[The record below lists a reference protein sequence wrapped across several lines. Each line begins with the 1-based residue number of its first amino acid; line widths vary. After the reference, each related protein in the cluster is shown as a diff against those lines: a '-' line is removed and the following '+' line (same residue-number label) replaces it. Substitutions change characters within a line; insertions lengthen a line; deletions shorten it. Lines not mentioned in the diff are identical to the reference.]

1 MNRVIDMNC
10 DMGEGFPYDR
20 DIMPCITSANIACGY
35 HAGSTDI
42 IKKTIELA
50 LKHKVAIG
58 AHPSFPDR
66 ENFGRTEI
74 HLEDT
79 ELQHML
85 SEQLYIF
92 ETVSNSFGVHLHHI
106 KLHGA
111 LYNMSAM
118 NEAFS
123 VKILNNLFAYK
134 QKTIIY
140 GLSGSIFNRV
150 AQRMGFSVAHE
161 VFADRT
167 YQPDGTL
174 TPRSLEN
181 ALITDDEQSAH
192 QVLQMILEKRVK
204 TTNGT
209 FTSVQADTVCIHG
222 DGRHA
227 AQFAQRLNALFNDNF
242 ITLQAPRIKQPHA

>member
-1 MNRVIDMNC
+1 MNRVIDLNC

-20 DIMPCITSANIACGY
+20 YIMPYITSVNIACGY
-35 HAGSTDI
+35 HAGDTDT

-66 ENFGRTEI
+66 ENFGRTGM
-74 HLEDT
+74 HLEDA
-79 ELQHML
+79 ELEQVL

-92 ETVSNSFGVHLHHI
+92 ESVSHTFGVPLHHI

-123 VKILNNLFAYK
+123 IKILSNLFQYK

-150 AQRMGFSVAHE
+150 AQRMGFTVAHE

-174 TPRSLEN
+174 TPRSQEN
-181 ALITDDEQSAH
+181 ALIADEEHAAR
-192 QVLQMILEKRVK
+192 QVLQMILEKRVH
-204 TTNGT
+204 TTGGS
-209 FTSVQADTVCIHG
+209 FADVQADTVCIHG

-227 AQFAQRLNALFNDNF
+227 AQFAQRLNDLCNDNF
-242 ITLQAPRIKQPHA
+242 ITLQAPQIKKPHG

>member
-1 MNRVIDMNC
+1 MNRVIDINC

-35 HAGSTDI
+35 HAGSADL

-50 LKHKVAIG
+50 LKHKVAVG

-66 ENFGRTEI
+66 ENFGRTEM
-74 HLEDT
+74 HLEAT
-79 ELQHML
+79 ELQQVL

-92 ETVSNSFGVHLHHI
+92 ETVSNSFGITLHHI

-123 VKILNNLFAYK
+123 ISILNNLLDYK
-134 QKTIIY
+134 QKSIIY

-150 AQRMGFSVAHE
+150 AQRMGFTVAHE

-167 YQPDGTL
+167 YRPDGTL
-174 TPRSLEN
+174 TPRSEEN
-181 ALITDDEQSAH
+181 ALVTDDEQATY
-192 QVLQMILEKRVK
+192 QVLQMALENRVR
-204 TTNGT
+204 TTSGT
-209 FTSVQADTVCIHG
+209 FTGVRADTVCIHG

-227 AQFAQRLNALFNDNF
+227 AQFAQRLNMMCNDNF
-242 ITLQAPRIKQPHA
+242 ITLQAPHIKPPHG

>member
-1 MNRVIDMNC
+1 MNC

-20 DIMPCITSANIACGY
+20 DIMPYITSANIACGY
-35 HAGSTDI
+35 HAGDTDT
-42 IKKTIELA
+42 IKKTIALA
-50 LKHKVAIG
+50 LRYKVAIG

-66 ENFGRTEI
+66 ENFGRTSLQ
-74 HLEDT
+74 LEDT
-79 ELQHML
+79 ELQQVL

-92 ETVSNSFGVHLHHI
+92 ETVSNTFGVPLHHI

-123 VKILNNLFAYK
+123 IKILNNLFQYK

-150 AQRMGFSVAHE
+150 AQRMGFTVAHE

-174 TPRSLEN
+174 TPRSEEN
-181 ALITDDEQSAH
+181 ALITDDELSAH
-192 QVLQMILEKRVK
+192 QVLQMILEKRVQ
-204 TTNGT
+204 TTSGS
-209 FTSVQADTVCIHG
+209 FTGVQADTVCIHG

-227 AQFAQRLNALFNDNF
+227 AQFAQRLNALFSDNF
-242 ITLQAPRIKQPHA
+242 ITLQAPQVKKPYG